1 MAGLYNEWAFR
12 PERVI
17 RDRNNPL
24 DSYNDEELIEVFRFC
39 RRDLFG
45 CIEELQV
52 VADHNAGLSPALQLL
67 LTAFCFYA
75 NGASQNTFWNR
86 VSVHKSTACRAITGL
101 LWYARLP
108 TEGRV
113 GGDQTAIL
121 PDLQNSWYCGQALL
135 GQEYLYVNCK
145 GYHFINIQ
153 IACNA
158 NYNIFNLVARW
169 PGSTHDAR
177 ILQESALHQD
187 FEAGRINGL
196 RLGDWLPIET
206 LADDTD
212 NHSKDRSRT
221 AVWHYPQLLP
231 PKLVFTQ
238 MCKHGAYITW
248 KMQDEAK

>member
-1 MAGLYNEWAFR
+1 MRSWWR
-12 PERVI
+12 C
-17 RDRNNPL
+17 
-24 DSYNDEELIEVFRFC
+24 FRFC

-45 CIEELQV
+45 FIEELQFV
-52 VADHNAGLSPALQLL
+52 SDHNAGLSPALQVL

-75 NGASQNTFWNR
+75 NGASQNTFWDK
-86 VSVHKSTACRAITGL
+86 VSVHKSTACRAVTGL

-177 ILQESALHQD
+177 ILQESGLHQD
-187 FEAGRINGL
+187 FKAGRINGL
-196 RLGDWLPIET
+196 RLGNSGYPLKRWLITPIIT
-206 LADDTD
+206 PRTD
-212 NHSKDRSRT
+212 QERRYNTIYTATRSIVER
-221 AVWHYPQLLP
+221 
-231 PKLVFTQ
+231 
-238 MCKHGAYITW
+238 YIRVL
-248 KMQDEAK
+248 MRR